1 MIYLVEF
8 PEGGAVRRVTF
19 NERTEAILYAISRW
33 KREIPAVVYSVY
45 KRRLINRSDVEQ
57 ILKLGGNSQWENSL
71 NSQG

>member
-1 MIYLVEF
+1 MTYLVEF
-8 PEGGAVRRVTF
+8 QESGDVRRVAF
-19 NERTEAILYAISRW
+19 NERTDAILYAISRW

-45 KRRLINRSDVEQ
+45 KRRLIDRSYAEQ